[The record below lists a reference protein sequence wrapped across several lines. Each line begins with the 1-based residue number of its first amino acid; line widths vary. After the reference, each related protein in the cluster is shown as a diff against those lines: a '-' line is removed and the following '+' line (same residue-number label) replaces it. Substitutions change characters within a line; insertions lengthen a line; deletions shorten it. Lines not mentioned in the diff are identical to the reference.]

1 MSNSEEQDRI
11 DREKQITMHFT
22 LSLESGEVVDS
33 TSEDAPATFVF
44 GDGNLL
50 PGFEESLIGL
60 KAGDKRSVVVA
71 PENGFGPHRDE
82 NIQKFRKELFK
93 RIVDSEEMT
102 PGLVVNFTDAS
113 NAAMPGVIQAIED
126 DYVVV
131 DFNHPLAGK
140 LLNFHVEILDVGL
153 PVKAVKM
160 VGE

>member
-1 MSNSEEQDRI
+1 MNNTKEQDRI

-33 TSEDAPATFVF
+33 TTDGTPATFVF

-50 PGFEESLIGL
+50 PGFEQSLIGL
-60 KAGDKRSVVVA
+60 KAGDKRSVVVE
-71 PENGFGPHRDE
+71 PENGFGLHRDE

-93 RIVDSEEMT
+93 RIVEGEEMT

-113 NAAMPGVIQAIED
+113 NAAMPGVIKEVGD
-126 DYVVV
+126 EYVTV

-153 PVKAVKM
+153 PEKAVKI